1 MESGVY
7 IISVAARLLEVHPQ
21 TLRKYEKYGLVRPSR
36 SVGMLRLYSEEDLI
50 RLKIIKTLVDDYGVN
65 LAGIAIIMDLIEGI
79 DEISMISNT
88 TDETNFNSR
97 KAIINEKVKLLLEN
111 FVVWW
116 AKKRIKKEDLDLKA
130 LEKEVGDLKNI
141 AARAQAD
148 LVNYRNRMKIEILEI
163 EKKTIK
169 NFALKILTVIDDI
182 DLAIDNSKEAS
193 KELLEE
199 GLKNIRNKFENL
211 LKQKNINVIEENKN
225 FDPYIHEAVLKTESD
240 SQDGSI
246 LNILRN
252 GYVMNDEVI
261 RPAQVEIAENLKN
274 KNNDKEK

>member
-1 MESGVY
+1 LESGVY

-65 LAGIAIIMDLIEGI
+65 LAGIAIIMDLVEGI

-116 AKKRIKKEDLDLKA
+116 AKKRIKK
-130 LEKEVGDLKNI
+130 
-141 AARAQAD
+141 
-148 LVNYRNRMKIEILEI
+148 KI
-163 EKKTIK
+163 
-169 NFALKILTVIDDI
+169 
-182 DLAIDNSKEAS
+182 
-193 KELLEE
+193 
-199 GLKNIRNKFENL
+199 
-211 LKQKNINVIEENKN
+211 
-225 FDPYIHEAVLKTESD
+225 
-240 SQDGSI
+240 
-246 LNILRN
+246 
-252 GYVMNDEVI
+252 
-261 RPAQVEIAENLKN
+261 
-274 KNNDKEK
+274 

>member
-21 TLRKYEKYGLVRPSR
+21 TLRKYEKYGLVQPSR

-111 FVVWW
+111 FVVRW
-116 AKKRIKKEDLDLKA
+116 AKKRIKK
-130 LEKEVGDLKNI
+130 
-141 AARAQAD
+141 
-148 LVNYRNRMKIEILEI
+148 KI
-163 EKKTIK
+163 
-169 NFALKILTVIDDI
+169 
-182 DLAIDNSKEAS
+182 
-193 KELLEE
+193 
-199 GLKNIRNKFENL
+199 
-211 LKQKNINVIEENKN
+211 
-225 FDPYIHEAVLKTESD
+225 
-240 SQDGSI
+240 
-246 LNILRN
+246 
-252 GYVMNDEVI
+252 
-261 RPAQVEIAENLKN
+261 
-274 KNNDKEK
+274 